1 MKSMENTERMGF
13 GWKSSY
19 YFSLKLFDIFKK
31 QAPSTDAYESEK
43 LEELANK
50 TPVAFGERILDSQE
64 SFAIQSEIHN
74 GFVK

>member
-1 MKSMENTERMGF
+1 M
-13 GWKSSY
+13 
-19 YFSLKLFDIFKK
+19 KLFDIFKK
-31 QAPSTDAYESEK
+31 QAPSTDAYEAEK
-43 LEELANK
+43 LAKLANQ

>member
-1 MKSMENTERMGF
+1 M
-13 GWKSSY
+13 
-19 YFSLKLFDIFKK
+19 KLFDIFKK
-31 QAPSTDAYESEK
+31 QAPSKDAYEAEK
-43 LEELANK
+43 LAKLANQ